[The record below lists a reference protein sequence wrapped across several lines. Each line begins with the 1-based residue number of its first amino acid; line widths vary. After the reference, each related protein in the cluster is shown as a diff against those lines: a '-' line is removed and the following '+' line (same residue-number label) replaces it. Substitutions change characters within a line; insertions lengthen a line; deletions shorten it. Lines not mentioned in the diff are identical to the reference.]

1 MNNMDAKSV
10 IEFYRVKSDE
20 AMKMSNDLLFNAKFY
35 SKKKDYKNIKKQYD
49 DSCKVIEIMQGYIF
63 CLDQFKI
70 MYNFTNSE
78 LKHLTNNLSNAISNM
93 EKCKKVSS
101 MKNQN

>member
-1 MNNMDAKSV
+1 MDAKSV

-70 MYNFTNSE
+70 MYNFTNSD